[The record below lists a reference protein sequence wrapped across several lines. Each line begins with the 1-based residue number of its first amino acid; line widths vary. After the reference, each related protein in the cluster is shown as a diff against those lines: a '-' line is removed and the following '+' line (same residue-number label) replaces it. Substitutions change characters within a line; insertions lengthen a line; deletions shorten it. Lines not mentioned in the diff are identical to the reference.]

1 MTTITLEEIKEKHSK
16 LAEMIAAFEAQ
27 AKIAASF
34 PITIEQPVTKNGEKW
49 VGTIISADGS
59 KRYHLFLL
67 PEERESIN
75 WKDAMSWAQS
85 AGGELPDRTESAL
98 LYATMKAEFKEAW
111 YWTREP
117 HASDSGFA
125 WFQGFSF
132 GNQGYDYVGT
142 EGRARAVRRLF
153 IE

>member
-27 AKIAASF
+27 AKIASSF
-34 PITIEQPVTKNGEKW
+34 PITIEQPVAKNGEKW
-49 VGTIISADGS
+49 IGTIISADGS

-75 WKDAMSWAQS
+75 WKDAMSWAKS
-85 AGGELPDRTESAL
+85 IGGELPDRTESAL
-98 LYATMKAEFKEAW
+98 LYSTMKAEFKEAW

-117 HASDSGFA
+117 HASDSGYA
-125 WFQGFSF
+125 WGQYVSH
-132 GNQGYDYVGT
+132 GNRYYLSVYVIY
-142 EGRARAVRRLF
+142 RARAVRRLV